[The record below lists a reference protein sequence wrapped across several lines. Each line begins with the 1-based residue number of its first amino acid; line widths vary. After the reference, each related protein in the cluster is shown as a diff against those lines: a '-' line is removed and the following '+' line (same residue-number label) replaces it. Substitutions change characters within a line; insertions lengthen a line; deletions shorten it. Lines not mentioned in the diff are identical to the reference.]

1 MNTAKPIKFAVV
13 CSAALLLAAC
23 GSKKEEVKQE
33 TVEQIQER
41 EGIPVVVSKAEIRK
55 LEQVRIFSGALE
67 GHLQKS
73 VYAAQP
79 EEIKEILVQ
88 VGDVVAKDQIVAK
101 LDRNGNTAT
110 YRQMEAQYKVT
121 KTSVERTRELYK
133 AGGVSKQQLD
143 EAEAGLAAL
152 EAQMDAVNKTMDI
165 RSPIAGVVTD
175 VYVRQGNV
183 AVVGRDEHPLLQ
195 VADISKMVMNIPVTT
210 NDIHYFKK
218 GKKARVRVGDDVV
231 EGTVTKVPMAASAAS
246 RLFNVEITFDNRKKI
261 LRPGMFVQAE
271 VTLVS
276 QNAISVETDA
286 FVHRGDSLVLFKVV
300 DGVATAVGVRKGFG
314 AGRYSAF
321 EGSLVPGDLVV
332 VDGAA
337 LLKND
342 VSKVKIVSGD

>member
-1 MNTAKPIKFAVV
+1 
-13 CSAALLLAAC
+13 
-23 GSKKEEVKQE
+23 
-33 TVEQIQER
+33 
-41 EGIPVVVSKAEIRK
+41 
-55 LEQVRIFSGALE
+55 
-67 GHLQKS
+67 
-73 VYAAQP
+73 
-79 EEIKEILVQ
+79 
-88 VGDVVAKDQIVAK
+88 
-101 LDRNGNTAT
+101 
-110 YRQMEAQYKVT
+110 
-121 KTSVERTRELYK
+121 
-133 AGGVSKQQLD
+133 
-143 EAEAGLAAL
+143 
-152 EAQMDAVNKTMDI
+152 MDAVNKTMDI

-246 RLFNVEITFDNRKKI
+246 RLFNVEITFDNKKKI

-286 FVHRGDSLVLFKVV
+286 FVHRGDSLVLFKVA

-314 AGRYSAF
+314 VGKYSAF

-332 VDGAA
+332 VDGTA